1 MNTVS
6 LTSTYPGAPRTVVS
20 GQWHR
25 RVFRS
30 GDLAGAIAVLIPVML
45 FANAVTGM
53 RALEVAMYVVGFVAV
68 LPCLPLFAATVQRS
82 ATGLLLVLLFA
93 ALTLS
98 IAAAY
103 YIEPS
108 TDVWL
113 RAKGLAGTAV
123 WASIYVVIFVGIR
136 TAEGANRLVKWLD
149 GLCLAIS
156 ASIWASALL
165 HLVGVSFGEVIDQ
178 GVTTFRAFGPLGDQV
193 SFVVVLPALT
203 SLVARRPIR
212 FGFHLSAVLLTGT
225 RGALFCLLVGVA
237 GYFLL
242 RGRTDKGSIRGHHRQ
257 LAALATVA
265 TLLWFSPIS
274 AGLKER
280 FQSPSMRIDAIAA
293 GIEVVRESPVF
304 GVGFNG
310 LDSHRSAVAED
321 WTIPLQAANGLSR
334 ATNQYV
340 QTAVDGGVVALVF
353 LILFVSFTIRNAM
366 RVMRWPAATPELFAS
381 QLWLIA
387 ILIGNQTSLWVL
399 ANTACGFFT
408 FAIAGLAA
416 KASDL
421 SRDRRDTVDATSM
434 RTRRVEA

>member
-1 MNTVS
+1 M
-6 LTSTYPGAPRTVVS
+6 S

-30 GDLAGAIAVLIPVML
+30 GDLAGVMALLIPVML

-53 RALEVAMYVVGFVAV
+53 RVLEVAMYIVGLVAV
-68 LPCLPLFAATVQRS
+68 LPCLASFAAALQRS

-93 ALTLS
+93 SLTLS
-98 IAAAY
+98 IAAAF
-103 YIEPS
+103 YIDP
-108 TDVWL
+108 TADVWL
-113 RAKGLAGTAV
+113 RVKGLAGTAV
-123 WASIYVVIFVGIR
+123 WASIYIVVFVGIR

-165 HLVGVSFGEVIDQ
+165 HLVGVSFGEVIDP

-242 RGRTDKGSIRGHHRQ
+242 RGRTDKGSIRGRRGQ
-257 LAALATVA
+257 LAALAVVA
-265 TLLWFSPIS
+265 TLLWISPIS

-280 FQSPSMRIDAIAA
+280 FQSPSMRMDAIMT
-293 GIEVVRESPVF
+293 GIEVARKSPVF

-310 LDSHRSAVAED
+310 LDSHLSAVAED

-353 LILFVSFTIRNAM
+353 LILFVAFTIRNAM
-366 RVMRWPAATPELFAS
+366 RVMRWPAATPELFAA

-387 ILIGNQTSLWVL
+387 ILIGNQASLWLL

-416 KASDL
+416 RASDL
-421 SRDRRDTVDATSM
+421 SRDCHDAIAVTS